1 MKVFSYHTKMRLR
14 KVLQVLGILALT
26 GLVIW
31 ICWLVWLQR
40 YVVYTREG
48 VTFDFGRSTLDL
60 DGKETGPQAAGET
73 APGEILFQ
81 AAPQEAQNLARLSG
95 VYVDG
100 KQLEAGLDQVSQKLS
115 ALESGTAVLLDVKS
129 KSGQFYYTS
138 RIQGAPQSEA
148 LDCAAMDKLIQ
159 TLKEQGCYLI
169 ACLPAFR
176 DSAFAE
182 AKPGSGLTVSSGAL
196 WTDEA
201 QCHWLDPANQ
211 AVTANLIQ
219 ICRELQERGFDEVVW
234 TDFRIPDSGS
244 IVYTA
249 AASKDEI
256 LRQAARQLA
265 SCASQSF
272 TVSFSDS
279 GDFPLPTG
287 QTRLYLENIAP
298 EQAAGTAEACAVS
311 DSSAQ
316 VVFLTASQDPR
327 FDAYSV
333 LRPLE

>member
-1 MKVFSYHTKMRLR
+1 MC
-14 KVLQVLGILALT
+14 I
-26 GLVIW
+26 
-31 ICWLVWLQR
+31 
-40 YVVYTREG
+40 
-48 VTFDFGRSTLDL
+48 
-60 DGKETGPQAAGET
+60 
-73 APGEILFQ
+73 
-81 AAPQEAQNLARLSG
+81 
-95 VYVDG
+95 
-100 KQLEAGLDQVSQKLS
+100 
-115 ALESGTAVLLDVKS
+115 
-129 KSGQFYYTS
+129 
-138 RIQGAPQSEA
+138 
-148 LDCAAMDKLIQ
+148 
-159 TLKEQGCYLI
+159 
-169 ACLPAFR
+169 R
-176 DSAFAE
+176 D
-182 AKPGSGLTVSSGAL
+182 
-196 WTDEA
+196 
-201 QCHWLDPANQ
+201 
-211 AVTANLIQ
+211 
-219 ICRELQERGFDEVVW
+219 RERGFDEVVW

-244 IVYTA
+244 IAYTA
-249 AASKDEI
+249 AASKDAI

>member
-1 MKVFSYHTKMRLR
+1 
-14 KVLQVLGILALT
+14 
-26 GLVIW
+26 
-31 ICWLVWLQR
+31 
-40 YVVYTREG
+40 
-48 VTFDFGRSTLDL
+48 
-60 DGKETGPQAAGET
+60 
-73 APGEILFQ
+73 
-81 AAPQEAQNLARLSG
+81 
-95 VYVDG
+95 
-100 KQLEAGLDQVSQKLS
+100 
-115 ALESGTAVLLDVKS
+115 
-129 KSGQFYYTS
+129 
-138 RIQGAPQSEA
+138 
-148 LDCAAMDKLIQ
+148 MDKLIQ

-169 ACLPAFR
+169 ARLPAFR

-244 IVYTA
+244 IAYTA